1 MDIIDCANKFAQS
14 TRSAAYAMSKRVSG
28 TPRHPRS
35 PVAKAVRTPAFKMRV
50 VPDKRW
56 PKKLKDAEK
65 NTTADAEPDENDDA
79 ANSSKD

>member
-1 MDIIDCANKFAQS
+1 
-14 TRSAAYAMSKRVSG
+14 MSKRVSG

-56 PKKLKDAEK
+56 SSKLKDAE
-65 NTTADAEPDENDDA
+65 NSSAADVEPEEKDDA
-79 ANSSKD
+79 AKPNKG

>member
-1 MDIIDCANKFAQS
+1 
-14 TRSAAYAMSKRVSG
+14 MSKRVSG

-56 PKKLKDAEK
+56 PNKLKDADK
-65 NTTADAEPDENDDA
+65 NGATDSESEGKDDA
-79 ANSSKD
+79 AEPSKD

>member
-1 MDIIDCANKFAQS
+1 
-14 TRSAAYAMSKRVSG
+14 MSKRVSG

-56 PKKLKDAEK
+56 PNKLKDADK
-65 NTTADAEPDENDDA
+65 NGAADSEPEDKVDA
-79 ANSSKD
+79 PDQTKD

>member
-1 MDIIDCANKFAQS
+1 
-14 TRSAAYAMSKRVSG
+14 MSKRVSG

-56 PKKLKDAEK
+56 PNKLKDAEK
-65 NTTADAEPDENDDA
+65 NSALDEKDDA
-79 ANSSKD
+79 AQPDKD